1 VRMMPGLQDPFPGDP
16 QGTWQRRAN
25 PVLIA
30 LLHLVLESRATAQR
44 VFGVAL
50 FSGLASFVLL
60 IMGLAVILFMASHFQ
75 LG

>member
-1 VRMMPGLQDPFPGDP
+1 
-16 QGTWQRRAN
+16 
-25 PVLIA
+25 
-30 LLHLVLESRATAQR
+30 LVLESRATAQR